1 MLVTKSG
8 RCCMEVALEESVFYS
23 SVLDREQ
30 KVTFLYP
37 DLFKAEGDDC
47 SLLFVQDGEDYLQL
61 GHLKEQFTDLLKQN
75 QKNRFSNIAMIL
87 IPPGTSHERYQ
98 FYHPEGEHHKQ
109 YLQFFHQELLPFIRN
124 HFTQQGKHIKKM
136 GLLGDSLGA
145 TVSLALA
152 LQHPSV
158 WTYLLLQS
166 TAIDISLI
174 QEVKETNRENWCVYQ
189 VYGVYEDGFQSQIS
203 GKTLDI
209 TTNNR
214 KLVNAFQHAK
224 ANLTYF
230 EENEGHL
237 WSFWKDDLKRAL
249 TFFAQT

>member
-1 MLVTKSG
+1 
-8 RCCMEVALEESVFYS
+8 MEVALEEVVLPS

-30 KVTFLYP
+30 KVTFLSS
-37 DLFKAEGDDC
+37 DLFNTEGDDC

-61 GHLKEQFTDLLKQN
+61 GHLKEQFTDLLNQN
-75 QKNRFSNIAMIL
+75 QNQFSNITMIL

-98 FYHPEGEHHKQ
+98 FYHPEGEYHKQ

-124 HFTQQGKHIKKM
+124 HFIQQGKHIKKM

-145 TVSLALA
+145 TVSLAIA

-158 WTYLLLQS
+158 WTHLLLQS
-166 TAIDISLI
+166 TAIDTPMIG
-174 QEVKETNRENWCVYQ
+174 EVEETPRENWYVYQ
-189 VYGVYEDGFQSQIS
+189 VYGKHEDGFQSQIS
-203 GKTLDI
+203 GKILDI

-214 KLVNAFQHAK
+214 KLVNAFRYAK
-224 ANLTYF
+224 TSLTYF

-237 WSFWKDDLKRAL
+237 WRFWKEDLKRAL
-249 TFFAQT
+249 TYFAQNEL